1 MKRYPGVVTALV
13 KNLDDP
19 DGLGRIELQ
28 FPWLSDSVRSSWAP
42 VAAPLA
48 GKDRGAF
55 FMPEI
60 DDEALVAFE
69 HGDVNHPLIIGF
81 LWNGVDTPPETTNQ
95 NRVIKTPGGHQLRFE
110 DKNGEKKVILKSNGG
125 HQIEIDDAA
134 ETVTIK
140 TNSGN
145 QFVVLND
152 ANKSTT
158 VRGGGRLIEMANGK
172 IQMS

>member
-1 MKRYPGVVTALV
+1 MGSR
-13 KNLDDP
+13 
-19 DGLGRIELQ
+19 GLTTWPEKIVELSSC
-28 FPWLSDSVRSSWAP
+28 PRSTTKYWSP
-42 VAAPLA
+42 
-48 GKDRGAF
+48 
-55 FMPEI
+55 
-60 DDEALVAFE
+60 FE
-69 HGDVNHPLIIGF
+69 HGDVNHPLIVGF

>member
-13 KNLDDP
+13 KNLNDP
-19 DGLGRIELQ
+19 AGLGRIELQ

-95 NRVIKTPGGHQLRFE
+95 NRIIKTPGGHQLRFE
-110 DKNGEKKVILKSNGG
+110 DTDGAKKVILKSNGG

-152 ANKSTT
+152 ANKSVT